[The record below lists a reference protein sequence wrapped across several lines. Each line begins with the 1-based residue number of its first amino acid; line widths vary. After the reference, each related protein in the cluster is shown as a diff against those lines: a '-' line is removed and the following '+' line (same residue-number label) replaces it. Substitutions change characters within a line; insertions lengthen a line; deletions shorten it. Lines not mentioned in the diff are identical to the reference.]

1 MTVQLLYIQI
11 NSSYSLQLSRING
24 PEIEDHECLNGGL
37 YLEWFAMMSFYT
49 SILYITISKM
59 YIENIS

>member
-11 NSSYSLQLSRING
+11 NSSYALQLSRING

-37 YLEWFAMMSFYT
+37 YLGWFAMMSFYT
-49 SILYITISKM
+49 IHNYKQ
-59 YIENIS
+59 NVH